1 MQTGWR
7 AANVEYGIEP
17 LTGRHRLESHTSCRT
32 EEGSSF
38 EMERGSRKHRDHKLL
53 GPQTREQRLSVIE
66 NLGASFGR
74 LRQQAVSRDIGD
86 AAVTCIGGWV
96 GITRRAVEQ
105 TGDFPAGRP
114 GFGAA
119 EAPPDNGEAA
129 GESTRVRAEY
139 AGIEGRFKI
148 QDQLQHFSSTTAV
161 APFAPSMADQV
172 PVAHGGC
179 AL

>member
-7 AANVEYGIEP
+7 AANVQNGIEP
-17 LTGRHRLESHTSCRT
+17 LTGRHRLESHTSGRT
-32 EEGSSF
+32 EEGPSF
-38 EMERGSRKHRDHKLL
+38 EMKRGSRKHRDYKLL
-53 GPQTREQRLSVIE
+53 GPQTREQRPSVIE
-66 NLGASFGR
+66 NFGASFSR
-74 LRQQAVSRDIGD
+74 LTHQAVSRDIAD

-105 TGDFPAGRP
+105 AGDFPAGRP

-119 EAPPDNGEAA
+119 EAPADNGEAA
-129 GESTRVRAEY
+129 GESTRARAEY

-148 QDQLQHFSSTTAV
+148 QEQLRHFSSTTAV
-161 APFAPSMADQV
+161 APFAPLIADQV
-172 PVAHGGC
+172 LVTHGGR